1 MITTVQASS
10 HSAPSALARRPP
22 FAACGRWLAL
32 ALVVGATVAAQAQ
45 APVITAFGSNGELVC
60 TNLLPGT
67 VASVEWAASVLGPWT
82 NTWADLAAVT
92 ADSNGAIRV
101 SVPMF
106 YRVRGYA
113 VPTNLVAIPAG
124 SFVMGSPTSE
134 PARYTDETQH
144 TVTLTK
150 GFCIGKFAVTQGEYL
165 AVMGTNPSYFP
176 GDLSRPVEQVT
187 WYDATNYCAQLTA
200 RERSAGRLPAGYVYR
215 LPTES
220 EWEYACRAGT
230 TTPFHYGNE
239 LRSGM
244 ANFYG
249 YYEYRVGNPSY
260 YNALGI
266 YLGRTTSVGSYAPN
280 AWGLYD
286 MHGNVWEWC
295 QDWYGPYPGGA
306 VSDPQGAPAGS
317 SRVIRGGDW
326 FYYANFCRS
335 ARRNFYD
342 PTSRYRYFGFRVV
355 LAPGQP

>member
-1 MITTVQASS
+1 MRKINAMKSVLVAM
-10 HSAPSALARRPP
+10 A
-22 FAACGRWLAL
+22 GAL
-32 ALVVGATVAAQAQ
+32 ALVLDTAPAYGQ
-45 APVITAFGSNGELVC
+45 APVITGLGRNGELVS

-67 VASVEWAASVLGPWT
+67 VASVEWAASVTGPWT

-92 ADSNGAIRV
+92 ADTNGAIRV

-124 SFVMGSPTSE
+124 TFVMGSPASE
-134 PARYTDETQH
+134 PVRYDNETQH

-150 GFCIGKFAVTQGEYL
+150 GFCMGKYEVTQAEYL
-165 AVMGTNPSYFP
+165 AVMGNNPSYFQ
-176 GDLSRPVEQVT
+176 GGNLPVEKVT
-187 WYDATNYCAQLTA
+187 WYDAVAYCVALTA
-200 RERSAGRLPAGYVYR
+200 RERSAGRLPAGYGYR

-249 YYEYRVGNPSY
+249 YDEYPPCGTSPYWYCCYNPS
-260 YNALGI
+260 GI
-266 YLGRTTSVGSYAPN
+266 FLGRTTSVGSYAPN

-286 MHGNVWEWC
+286 LHGNVFEWC
-295 QDWYGPYPGGA
+295 QDWYAPYPGGA
-306 VSDPQGAPAGS
+306 VSDPQGAPTGS
-317 SRVIRGGDW
+317 RRVHRGGFW
-326 FYYANFCRS
+326 YFGAYGCRS
-335 ARRNFYD
+335 A
-342 PTSRYRYFGFRVV
+342 YRYGDGRDPSDRHDGLGFRVV
-355 LAPGQP
+355 LAPGQ